1 MMLKSFSTNGGKGML
16 APAASGRFASNADRS
31 TSKNES
37 TPAMPAIHRIAN
49 SLVLNFIR
57 RSLRDSPGRPTVEL
71 TRRREPKHPPPRQAS
86 YETRSRRSGPT
97 ICWASSLIGALLYV
111 FDPLLQLFRFS
122 LQHWLNYGLQLLL
135 DDWPEFRLNTAR

>member
-16 APAASGRFASNADRS
+16 PAAASGRFASNADRS

-57 RSLRDSPGRPTVEL
+57 RFLRDSPGGPTVEL
-71 TRRREPKHPPPRQAS
+71 TRRANQSPLRRTGLVTKHAPAAPVQRFV
-86 YETRSRRSGPT
+86 RRG
-97 ICWASSLIGALLYV
+97 I
-111 FDPLLQLFRFS
+111 
-122 LQHWLNYGLQLLL
+122 
-135 DDWPEFRLNTAR
+135 